1 MTKKGE
7 VGIDKMPEL
16 SGTDV
21 GKSKKPIQEPI
32 NLFSYYGV
40 SIFFKTMFSIKIG
53 LPVWDIFLA
62 FISRFENV
70 SLSYFS
76 KRILV
81 NSVPESEDKAEKE

>member
-40 SIFFKTMFSIKIG
+40 SIFFLNYVQYLKG
-53 LPVWDIFLA
+53 LLVWDIFLA
-62 FISRFENV
+62 VISRFENV

-81 NSVPESEDKAEKE
+81 NSVPESEDKAQQE